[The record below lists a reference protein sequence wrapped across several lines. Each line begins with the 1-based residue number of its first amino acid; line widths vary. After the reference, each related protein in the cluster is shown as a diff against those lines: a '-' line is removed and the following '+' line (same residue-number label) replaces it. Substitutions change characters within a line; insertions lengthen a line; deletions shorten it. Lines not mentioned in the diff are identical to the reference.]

1 MDVSE
6 DGTVTGSIDVNQL
19 NEVDAK
25 TDEAKAQLEALKAQV
40 KAGNEEADKA
50 AEDSLKAAEAQT
62 RPVPEG
68 KGTNVQSSPVGD
80 PQPAK
85 KADES
90 KTGSQSHSTTSKKE

>member
-6 DGTVTGSIDVNQL
+6 DGTVTGSIDVNAL
-19 NEVDAK
+19 GEVEAK
-25 TDEAKAQLEALKAQV
+25 TDEAKAQLEQLKAQA

-68 KGTNVQSSPVGD
+68 KGTTSQSTPVGD
-80 PQPAK
+80 PNPPVQPK
-85 KADES
+85 KTSESES
-90 KTGSQSHSTTSKKE
+90 KSTDKKG